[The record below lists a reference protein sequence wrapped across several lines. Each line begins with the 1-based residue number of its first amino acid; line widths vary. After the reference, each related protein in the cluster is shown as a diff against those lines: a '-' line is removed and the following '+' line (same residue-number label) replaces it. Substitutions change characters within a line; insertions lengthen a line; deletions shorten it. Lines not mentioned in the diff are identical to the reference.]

1 LCGNFRRGFGRVQA
15 FILLPTY
22 RKHKVSGQAIVT
34 LTDGLGG
41 RRDVL
46 LGKYGTKESRQA
58 YARVIAE
65 WEAAGRHLPGS
76 TADLTVN
83 ELLLRYWREE
93 ATKRY
98 RKPDGSE
105 STQLGNV
112 RQALKPVKALYG
124 PTPAAEFTPLRLKA
138 VRQEMVAA
146 GLCRGTVN
154 DRVQTV
160 RRVFKWAVEN
170 ELLPPSVSHGLQA
183 VAGLRKGSGDARESL
198 PVRPVARS
206 VVEATLPYL
215 PSVLADMVSLQMET
229 GMRSGELCI
238 LRACDLDTGGKVWLY
253 RPESHK
259 TAHHGYQRSIAI
271 GPKGQAIL
279 RRHLKPNIEAYLFS
293 PAESVERQNRD
304 KRAGR
309 KTPLWPS
316 HQRHQEE
323 RRRRRKRRALGD
335 RYDSRAYAHAIRRAC
350 ERAFPPEPLARR
362 DKETYKEW
370 MSRLTAEQKA
380 ELAAWRK
387 AHRWHP
393 HQLRHLR
400 ATELRREFGLD
411 VARAVLGHRTPIVTE
426 IYAEID
432 TAKAVEAMSRI
443 G

>member
-1 LCGNFRRGFGRVQA
+1 
-15 FILLPTY
+15 
-22 RKHKVSGQAIVT
+22 
-34 LTDGLGG
+34 
-41 RRDVL
+41 
-46 LGKYGTKESRQA
+46 
-58 YARVIAE
+58 
-65 WEAAGRHLPGS
+65 
-76 TADLTVN
+76 
-83 ELLLRYWREE
+83 
-93 ATKRY
+93 
-98 RKPDGSE
+98 
-105 STQLGNV
+105 
-112 RQALKPVKALYG
+112 
-124 PTPAAEFTPLRLKA
+124 
-138 VRQEMVAA
+138 
-146 GLCRGTVN
+146 
-154 DRVQTV
+154 
-160 RRVFKWAVEN
+160 
-170 ELLPPSVSHGLQA
+170 
-183 VAGLRKGSGDARESL
+183 
-198 PVRPVARS
+198 VARS
-206 VVEATLPYL
+206 VVEATLPSL

-259 TAHHGYQRSIAI
+259 TAHHGYQRNIAI

-316 HQRHQEE
+316 HQRHQEK

-350 ERAFPPEPLARR
+350 ERAFPPPEPLAQR

-370 MSRLTAEQKA
+370 MSRLTAEQRA

-432 TAKAVEAMSRI
+432 TAKAIDAMSRI